1 MELSPLVTLS
11 QYEEAL
17 MKKDEL
23 LEEHYELTQQI
34 NDTQKQQRSL
44 TNAMKIY
51 NKSLE
56 LTNRKLQNLH
66 TLIKVYE
73 VEHSPVNENKKK
85 RLCEDQ

>member
-1 MELSPLVTLS
+1 MDLSPLVTLS

-17 MKKDEL
+17 VKKEEL

-34 NDTQKQQRSL
+34 DGTQKQQRSL
-44 TNAMKIY
+44 TNALKIY

-56 LTNRKLQNLH
+56 LANRKIDNLQ

-73 VEHSPVNENKKK
+73 AQNSPNNNKK
-85 RLCEDQ
+85 RRQCEDQ